1 MQGRTYWAVRDQLE
15 PIRRPYDPTNLQAR
29 KGRVGPLTFSSHVT
43 FACQLGVR
51 TRVAS
56 IKVHVS
62 SAPAWL
68 RADSVTNLIKQ
79 GKLSN
84 ADRVA
89 R

>member
-1 MQGRTYWAVRDQLE
+1 MTQQTC
-15 PIRRPYDPTNLQAR
+15 RPV

-62 SAPAWL
+62 SAWRGSEQIPC
-68 RADSVTNLIKQ
+68 NCLINQ